1 MFHWILCRVADGA
14 YNESILGYIERGHFK
29 VRIPTQVNFERFNPD
44 AVGKTDFIGLNYYSN
59 LILSLFMKTQPPSSR
74 TRDRVSCSPTCPT
87 RCTQR
92 ASTGRWFDLPLGVP
106 VIVTENGIA
115 DDRDDRRALW
125 IQRYIYAMSQAIKD
139 GVDVRGYHY
148 WSLMDNFE
156 WAEGWQMDFGLFAV
170 DRETQAR
177 RPREGSLAYR
187 DIIKDHRDDH

>member
-1 MFHWILCRVADGA
+1 M
-14 YNESILGYIERGHFK
+14 
-29 VRIPTQVNFERFNPD
+29 
-44 AVGKTDFIGLNYYSN
+44 
-59 LILSLFMKTQPPSSR
+59 
-74 TRDRVSCSPTCPT
+74 
-87 RCTQR
+87 
-92 ASTGRWFDLPLGVP
+92 
-106 VIVTENGIA
+106 TENGIA

-170 DRETQAR
+170 DQTQAR
-177 RPREGSLAYR
+177 RLREGLLAYR

>member
-1 MFHWILCRVADGA
+1 M
-14 YNESILGYIERGHFK
+14 
-29 VRIPTQVNFERFNPD
+29 
-44 AVGKTDFIGLNYYSN
+44 
-59 LILSLFMKTQPPSSR
+59 
-74 TRDRVSCSPTCPT
+74 
-87 RCTQR
+87 
-92 ASTGRWFDLPLGVP
+92 
-106 VIVTENGIA
+106 TENGIA

-177 RPREGSLAYR
+177 RLREGSLAYR